1 MKLETNI
8 GLKARPKL
16 MATAGFTLGEM
27 LIAVAI
33 FSLVIAAMVA
43 VQIFGLRVYTLAAT
57 KLTATQGGRETL
69 NLIRDQVRSSQQV
82 YVGIYTNSTFA
93 QIAAGSPQQGNA
105 LQLTWSTNSSYGN
118 ANVVYYQDPA
128 TTNLWSVSNNVS
140 TVVANYVTNYICFQ
154 AVDYTGTNVL
164 TNYQNNPVIFVTL
177 QFSQWEYP
185 IGYVGGSTNGVDSYD
200 YYYLRARIARRVKD
214 LN

>member
-1 MKLETNI
+1 MKLSSDINTKTRT
-8 GLKARPKL
+8 LRADV
-16 MATAGFTLGEM
+16 AGFTLGEM

-57 KLTATQGGRETL
+57 KLTATQGSRETM
-69 NLIRDQVRSSQQV
+69 NVIRDQIRSASQV

-93 QIAAGSPQQGNA
+93 RIANGSQQIGNA
-105 LQLTWSTNSSYGN
+105 LQISWITNGIVTN
-118 ANVVYYQDPA
+118 NCVVYYQDGS
-128 TTNLWSVSNNVS
+128 TNLLYSVSNNVT
-140 TVVANYVTNYICFQ
+140 TVLTSYMTNNLCFE

-164 TNYQNNPVIFVTL
+164 TNYQNNPVIAVTL
-177 QFSQWEYP
+177 QFYQWEYP
-185 IGYVGGSTNGVDSYD
+185 VGYVGGNAVNAYD
-200 YYYLRARIARRVKD
+200 YYILRTQVTRRIKA